1 MPHECFADEIA
12 IDFPSLAPAVE
23 RMRESFLGERTGAD
37 LDDVVRLEL
46 QVTRREVWE
55 GASVLVEVP
64 LRGVCRH
71 CGGRGEVWT
80 EPCEVCASA
89 GVTLDR
95 RLIRVPLPRGLADGA
110 RFRVRVSSPQGD
122 SIRLEIRVAIVNR
135 VIE

>member
-12 IDFPSLAPAVE
+12 IDFPSLEPAVE

-37 LDDVVRLEL
+37 PDDVVRFEL
-46 QVTRREVWE
+46 QVTRRELWE
-55 GASVLVEVP
+55 GASVPVEVP

-80 EPCEVCASA
+80 EPCDGCAGA
-89 GVTLDR
+89 GLTFDR
-95 RLIRVPLPRGLADGA
+95 RLVRVPLPRGLADGA
-110 RFRVRVSSPQGD
+110 RFRVRVSSPEGD
-122 SIRLEIRVAIVNR
+122 CIRLEIHIAVGNR

>member
-12 IDFPSLAPAVE
+12 IDFPASARRRADARVVS
-23 RMRESFLGERTGAD
+23 RRATGAD
-37 LDDVVRLEL
+37 LDDVMRLEV

-55 GASVLVEVP
+55 GASVPVEVP

-71 CGGRGEVWT
+71 CGGRGEDWT
-80 EPCEVCASA
+80 EPCEVCAGT

-95 RLIRVPLPRGLADGA
+95 RLVRVPLPRGVADGA
-110 RFRVRVSSPQGD
+110 RFRFRVSSPQGD
-122 SIRLEIRVAIVNR
+122 SVRLEVRVAIVNR